1 MEITKAESSILIYT
15 RVMAM
20 LSIVSCHI
28 LQAYNNHWAYVLNIG
43 VQVFLVLSGYLYGHK
58 YIDNWNLFLKKRII
72 KLYLPFVTFLILA
85 FPLYLIFTNLIG
97 WKTYAL
103 NFLNLQG
110 VPFVLGGGMI
120 LGIRHLWFMTAI
132 MFGYFCLPILQKKK
146 EISSYIIFI
155 IGISIGLGYIFIN
168 TQIMFL
174 YSWIYLFS
182 VGYCFSNLKKQVQW
196 IYIMILVL
204 FFIIILF
211 NINWNNI
218 TTYFDI
224 KSRLLHDIGGIL
236 WVVIP
241 PLIFART
248 TFITK
253 IPPIINVFDKYSY
266 HIYITHYFFIFGP
279 FSLMNIT
286 GNKIINIFIVLIATF
301 IACLIL
307 VKSSNYV
314 QKRITKLF
322 NI

>member
-1 MEITKAESSILIYT
+1 
-15 RVMAM
+15 
-20 LSIVSCHI
+20 
-28 LQAYNNHWAYVLNIG
+28 
-43 VQVFLVLSGYLYGHK
+43 
-58 YIDNWNLFLKKRII
+58 
-72 KLYLPFVTFLILA
+72 
-85 FPLYLIFTNLIG
+85 
-97 WKTYAL
+97 
-103 NFLNLQG
+103 
-110 VPFVLGGGMI
+110 
-120 LGIRHLWFMTAI
+120 MTAI

-248 TFITK
+248 TFITN